1 MGTAGLIQ
9 IKRRITSIEN
19 TKKITKAMALVATS
33 KLRKVR
39 KNLNY
44 ALMYNQNIKEI
55 FDEVVNELPEDF
67 ESLYVNNKG
76 NGKKL
81 YIVLNSDMGL
91 CGGFNN
97 NIALYINESIKDNK
111 DNVLIATVGFK
122 GKAYLNKYKISTI
135 KEYIDIKDVPSNKEI
150 DEIYDFALNMYKNRE
165 VSEVDIVYTEF
176 ISPLK
181 QNIRNITLLPI
192 KIEKHK
198 ECGFLLEPK
207 VEDIFE
213 NSIEIYIK
221 SELIKSMIS
230 SKVSEYSSRR
240 IAMENATE
248 SADDILKNLN
258 IRFNR
263 IRQGIIT
270 QEIAEIVG
278 GAEVQ
283 R

>member
-1 MGTAGLIQ
+1 MGTAGLAL
-9 IKRRITSIEN
+9 IKRRINSIEN

-33 KLRKVR
+33 KLKKVR

-44 ALMYNQNIKEI
+44 ALVYNENIKEI
-55 FDEVVNELPEDF
+55 FDKVIGQLPEEY
-67 ESLYVNNKG
+67 ESIYLDNKS

-81 YIVLNSDMGL
+81 YIILGSDMGL
-91 CGGFNN
+91 CGGFNS
-97 NIALYINESIKDNK
+97 NIALYIKEKVEDKDNISIV
-111 DNVLIATVGFK
+111 NIGLRCQS
-122 GKAYLNKYKISTI
+122 YLKRYKIPYI
-135 KEYIDIKDVPSNKEI
+135 KQYTDIKDIPTNKEI
-150 DEIYDFALNMYKNRE
+150 DQIYEFALDMYKNKE
-165 VSEVDIVYTEF
+165 ISEIKIIYTEF

-181 QNIRNITLLPI
+181 QNIREITLLPI
-192 KIEKHK
+192 KMREYK
-198 ECGFLLEPK
+198 ELDCLVDPS
-207 VEDIFE
+207 VEEVFE
-213 NSIEIYIK
+213 NYIDIYMK
-221 SELIKSMIS
+221 SELIKAMIS

-258 IRFNR
+258 IKFNR

-278 GAEVQ
+278 GTEFK